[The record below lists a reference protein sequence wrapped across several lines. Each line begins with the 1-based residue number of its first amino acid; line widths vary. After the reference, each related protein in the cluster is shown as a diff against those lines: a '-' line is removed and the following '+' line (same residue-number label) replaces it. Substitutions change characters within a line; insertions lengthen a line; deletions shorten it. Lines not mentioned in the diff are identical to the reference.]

1 VYKVERRLQPSIFKH
16 DFIFEEN
23 NRLHYFLMI
32 FSFRFIQFSTY
43 YRIIEWTL
51 SFLYRQSHVFMTR
64 QLGCCTSSI
73 RQHTHI
79 APRKDLTPAGEFPGL
94 AVVVLPK
101 TVIPVR
107 EFPGL
112 DVVVLPKLNFDFF
125 SAGFNI
131 WKEHISVSSTLIMAP
146 ALSNSPQ

>member
-1 VYKVERRLQPSIFKH
+1 MRKSSCIKCLLFHQEASISKP
-16 DFIFEEN
+16 
-23 NRLHYFLMI
+23 
-32 FSFRFIQFSTY
+32 RF
-43 YRIIEWTL
+43 
-51 SFLYRQSHVFMTR
+51 VFQAKWGVFT
-64 QLGCCTSSI
+64 
-73 RQHTHI
+73 
-79 APRKDLTPAGEFPGL
+79 LTPAGEFPGL

-112 DVVVLPKLNFDFF
+112 DVVVLPKLDFGF
-125 SAGFNI
+125 LSAGFNI